1 MDVRETGL
9 KGTHKISDIEAAK
22 KGREPSTLS
31 VVARVLSKFLVCVFS
46 FPNPR
51 RQKSPGKTDS
61 TLFFVTDDLKVG
73 ES

>member
-46 FPNPR
+46 FAANPER
-51 RQKSPGKTDS
+51 YWPWRS
-61 TLFFVTDDLKVG
+61 
-73 ES
+73 E